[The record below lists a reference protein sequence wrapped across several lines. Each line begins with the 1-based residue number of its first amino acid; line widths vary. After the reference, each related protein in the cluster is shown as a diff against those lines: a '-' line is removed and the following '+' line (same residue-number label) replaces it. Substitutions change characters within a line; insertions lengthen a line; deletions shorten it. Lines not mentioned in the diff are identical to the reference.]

1 MASEAHSIVEV
12 LREDQRRTLHARGVE
27 VRFPEGQ
34 AIFWEG
40 QPSRSVLVIERG
52 HVKVTQQAAGGAE
65 VILAIR
71 GPGEVMGDEGVLME
85 EARSATVTTIT
96 EVVGVD
102 IAADALLSFIDEERL
117 WPVMYKSVVWR
128 RRESDQQAV
137 LARLGVKNRLAR
149 WLLELAAEFGTL
161 QGGDYV
167 LDVPISQHDL
177 ANRIGASRDAVAIA
191 LRQLREQGLVSTGRR
206 QITVHDLKA
215 LRALTL

>member
-1 MASEAHSIVEV
+1 M
-12 LREDQRRTLHARGVE
+12 
-27 VRFPEGQ
+27 RFPEGQ

-52 HVKVTQQAAGGAE
+52 HVKVTQRAAGGAE
-65 VILAIR
+65 VILAVR
-71 GPGEVMGDEGVLME
+71 GPGEVMGDEGVLMG

-102 IAADALLSFIDEERL
+102 VAADALLSFVEEERL
-117 WPVMYKSVVWR
+117 WPVMYKAAVWR

-161 QGGDYV
+161 KGGDCV

-206 QITVHDLKA
+206 RITVHDLKA